1 MHSKLFYRYN
11 HATRVPPLDA
21 AESHNIILM
30 QLYAMVL
37 GKLQGPGRPTNLD
50 YSRAR
55 VFGILFTCTADT
67 DKNLPCKKT
76 SRYVEEQNLPSR

>member
-11 HATRVPPLDA
+11 HATRVPA

-55 VFGILFTCTADT
+55 VFGILFTCTT

-76 SRYVEEQNLPSR
+76 SQYVEEQNLQSR